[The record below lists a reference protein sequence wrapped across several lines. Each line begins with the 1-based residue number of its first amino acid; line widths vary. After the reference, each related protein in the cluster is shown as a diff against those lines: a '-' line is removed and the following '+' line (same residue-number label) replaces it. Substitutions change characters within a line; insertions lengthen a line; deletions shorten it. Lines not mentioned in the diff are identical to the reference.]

1 MWKYSPEYY
10 PGTEVTNCPF
20 NILTAHLKRSNPF
33 KTLIPVYI
41 SIKYRST
48 CILYLFIICI
58 LCLYLFYYLY
68 FMFVPFY
75 YLYFMFVPFYYL
87 YFIPFYYL
95 YFMCIYLFIIC
106 ILCTFF
112 IICILCLYCIFYLL
126 YSLYFMFVPFL
137 LSVFYVCTFLL
148 SVFYVPFLLSVFY
161 VCTYIFYTYIYC
173 YVAIGEHWRR
183 LFCSKVN
190 ISENCVF
197 IFSLDFNF
205 FQLSQKH
212 HFWLISLDLT
222 EGFV

>member
-41 SIKYRST
+41 SIKYRYFLLS
-48 CILYLFIICI
+48 IICI
-58 LCLYLFYYLY
+58 LCLYFFIIYYLY
-68 FMFVPFY
+68 FMFVLFY
-75 YLYFMFVPFYYL
+75 Y
-87 YFIPFYYL
+87 
-95 YFMCIYLFIIC
+95 
-106 ILCTFF
+106 
-112 IICILCLYCIFYLL
+112 
-126 YSLYFMFVPFL
+126 
-137 LSVFYVCTFLL
+137 
-148 SVFYVPFLLSVFY
+148 LLSVFY

-183 LFCSKVN
+183 LFCSQVN

-212 HFWLISLDLT
+212 RFWLTSLDLT
-222 EGFV
+222 EGFL